1 MPAGQDFACN
11 AGGRDCNVA
20 EYGSSAVGM
29 AAKLGIGEF

>member
-1 MPAGQDFACN
+1 MPAGQDFACFV
-11 AGGRDCNVA
+11 GGRDFNAA